1 MRGGSTVGRRS
12 KGAGAYLPTRP
23 ESLLGNCMETKHAK
37 TATLSLT
44 LLGGRERHWEGD
56 TRALQMQQGELI
68 FLIKKKKHPSLIPNV
83 HYLKDKNEKR
93 KKQIHL
99 TAGKGGR
106 GKQQMELRQPNSSRR
121 KGKGHG

>member
-1 MRGGSTVGRRS
+1 MGRHS
-12 KGAGAYLPTRP
+12 KGAYLPTRP
-23 ESLLGNCMETKHAK
+23 ESLLGNCMETTHAK

-68 FLIKKKKHPSLIPNV
+68 FLIKKKHPSLIPNV
-83 HYLKDKNEKR
+83 HYLKNKNEKR

>member
-1 MRGGSTVGRRS
+1 MGRRS

-37 TATLSLT
+37 TTTLSLT

-83 HYLKDKNEKR
+83 HYLKNKNEKR